1 MNVRREAYRWIE
13 STNKKKNKK
22 REEKQIKEKDIQ
34 R

>member
-1 MNVRREAYRWIE
+1 MYEEKRTDGLKVQI
-13 STNKKKNKK
+13 KKKNKK